1 MLQLQAIN
9 YKVTTNNQNKNINK
23 LEKLKQYLRK
33 RKRQL

>member
-23 LEKLKQYLRK
+23 LEKLKQYSRK